1 MIPNINTRCIFVG
14 IGLDLYHHASEAPFT
29 NVIFANVVGRED
41 LSGIDMAGRRVEVLP
56 WLAAAMIT
64 CDFS

>member
-1 MIPNINTRCIFVG
+1 MG

-41 LSGIDMAGRRVEVLP
+41 LSDIDMAGRRVEVLP

>member
-1 MIPNINTRCIFVG
+1 MG
-14 IGLDLYHHASEAPFT
+14 IGLNLYHHASEVPFT
-29 NVIFANVVGRED
+29 NEIFANVVGRED

-64 CDFS
+64 HVTFHSM